1 MAGLA
6 DGGLY
11 LGGGDHCCVL
21 SWSVYGFSWSDTEP
35 ARYRRLHPG
44 LQSGCVHYVI
54 CSVRGSNLIFVQRLR
69 RAVGVERQQ
78 LKWLAYAAG
87 GLAVGILL
95 ISIAILTVVIPGIP
109 ISIGIAILR
118 YRLYDIDIIIKCT
131 LVYGSL
137 TSLLVLVY
145 FGGVTTTQALFRILT
160 GQQEQPQLAV
170 VAYGYRL
177 DLVRVPGKVVLCR
190 QDGTEVARFR
200 IREATA
206 RAIEQAAQEN
216 RRRIRQGKRSQ
227 VAPGQPQHR
236 KGLPCKAALSVA
248 KPA

>member
-1 MAGLA
+1 
-6 DGGLY
+6 
-11 LGGGDHCCVL
+11 
-21 SWSVYGFSWSDTEP
+21 
-35 ARYRRLHPG
+35 
-44 LQSGCVHYVI
+44 
-54 CSVRGSNLIFVQRLR
+54 
-69 RAVGVERQQ
+69 
-78 LKWLAYAAG
+78 
-87 GLAVGILL
+87 
-95 ISIAILTVVIPGIP
+95 VIPGIP

-118 YRLYDIDIIIKCT
+118 YRLYDIDIIINCT